1 MHLHEVVAH
10 VIGVDTHKDSHTA
23 AVVDARTGGVLAQD
37 SVRANRDGYDA
48 LVELADEHSAAG
60 DRAWAIEGTGS
71 YGAGLA
77 ESLTARGEWVIEIDR
92 PTRPARRDGAKS
104 DDLDA
109 VRAAREALARTKWA
123 TPRARGAREAMR
135 VLITTRQSAVRDRT
149 RAINA
154 LKAMVVSAPDA
165 LRDRLRAARTP
176 ELVDRC
182 ARLRD
187 SPNRPQDH
195 RLTAAALRRLAQRIR
210 YLNSE
215 ITEHDRDLTELTN
228 QHCPQ
233 LVAEYGIGPV
243 IAAQTYISWSHPG
256 RCRHEAAFAHLAGT
270 APIDASSGQ
279 TVRRRLNRGGDRA
292 LNCALHSVILT
303 RARGD
308 APTQA
313 YIARRVAEGKSTREA
328 RRCLK
333 RYLARH
339 LYRLLEAGP
348 DQTPPRNDP
357 SNDLPVDPGRLARKG
372 EPRDPVG

>member
-1 MHLHEVVAH
+1 MHLHEVVSH

-23 AVVDARTGGVLAQD
+23 AVLDAGTGGVQAQD
-37 SVRANRDGYDA
+37 TVYANRDGYAA
-48 LVELADEHSAAG
+48 LVELADEHSAPG

-77 ESLTARGEWVIEIDR
+77 EYLSTRGEWVIEIDR

-109 VRAAREALARTKWA
+109 VRAAREALARHRWA

-135 VLITTRQSAVRDRT
+135 VLVTTRAGAVRDRT
-149 RAINA
+149 RATNQ
-154 LKAMVVSAPDA
+154 LKAMVVSAPEA

-176 ELVDRC
+176 ELVGRC
-182 ARLRD
+182 TRLRD
-187 SPNRPQDH
+187 TPNQAQDY
-195 RLTAAALRRLAQRIR
+195 RATAAALRRLAQRIR
-210 YLNSE
+210 HLDQE
-215 ITEHDRDLTELTN
+215 IADHDRDLTALTDE
-228 QHCPQ
+228 HCPQ
-233 LVAEYGIGPV
+233 LVAEHGVGP
-243 IAAQTYISWSHPG
+243 ITGAQVYISWSHPG
-256 RCRHEAAFAHLAGT
+256 RCRHEAAFANLAGT

-292 LNCALHSVILT
+292 LNCTLHAIILT

-308 APTQA
+308 DRSRA
-313 YIARRVAEGKSTREA
+313 YIARRVAEGKTTREA

-339 LYRLLEAGP
+339 LYRLLEN
-348 DQTPPRNDP
+348 PPQPTLD
-357 SNDLPVDPGRLARKG
+357 
-372 EPRDPVG
+372 ET